1 MFVQV
6 ISGKV
11 VDEAGAREQDARWQ
25 RDLRPGATGY
35 LGSTWGTTDD
45 GRFLATIRFDTPEN
59 ARRASDRP
67 QQGEWWSEMEKYVS
81 DVEFHDCSKV
91 LTFFGGGSDDAKFVQ
106 VMRGRVT
113 DRSTLDGMEARTAE
127 FERAMHEFR
136 PDVLGETIAYHDDGD
151 GYTDIVY
158 FTSEA
163 DARAGEQK
171 APTGEAKDLLDQ
183 VMSAITVDEYFD
195 LRTPTLR

>member
-1 MFVQV
+1 MMTMFVQV

-11 VDEAGAREQDARWQ
+11 VDEQRAREHDARWQ

-45 GRFLATIRFDTPEN
+45 GRFVASIRFESAEDG
-59 ARRASDRP
+59 RRASDRP
-67 QQGEWWSEMEKYVS
+67 EQGEWWSEMEQYVS
-81 DVEFHDCSKV
+81 DVEFHDCNKV
-91 LTFFGGGSDDAKFVQ
+91 VTFLGGGSDDTTFVQ
-106 VMRGRVT
+106 VMRGHVT
-113 DRSTLDGMEARTAE
+113 DAGTLDALLPRASE
-127 FERAMHEFR
+127 FEQALHEMR

-158 FTSEA
+158 FTSES

-171 APTGEAKDLLDQ
+171 EPTGTAKELPN
-183 VMSAITVDEYFD
+183 S
-195 LRTPTLR
+195 

>member
-1 MFVQV
+1 
-6 ISGKV
+6 
-11 VDEAGAREQDARWQ
+11 
-25 RDLRPGATGY
+25 
-35 LGSTWGTTDD
+35 
-45 GRFLATIRFDTPEN
+45 
-59 ARRASDRP
+59 
-67 QQGEWWSEMEKYVS
+67 MEKYVS

-113 DRSTLDGMEARTAE
+113 DRATLDGLEPRTAE

-171 APTGEAKDLLDQ
+171 APTGEAKKLLDQ
-183 VMSAITVDEYFD
+183 VMSAITVDEYLD
-195 LRTPTLR
+195 LRNPMLR